1 MNTRRIAAPLFSLAL
16 VAGLTCAG
24 NVSSADAT
32 APLPAKKA
40 NKKPKAPK
48 NVIVLI
54 GDGMGYNQ
62 IAAASLYE
70 KGRSYKQAVGQPGAV
85 REVTGRPVTLQ
96 EKFPVQV
103 DMATYSVKGSH
114 DPLRAWRDFE
124 CVKADPTG
132 SAAAGTAMS
141 TGVKTYNAGLGVDA
155 DGKPVEN
162 PSERAIALGKA
173 AGSISSV
180 QFSHA
185 TPASYVVHNKSRN
198 DHMGIAKQEVASE
211 MTVMMGAG
219 NPHFDDNGKKLK
231 APKYGYIS

>member
-1 MNTRRIAAPLFSLAL
+1 
-16 VAGLTCAG
+16 
-24 NVSSADAT
+24 
-32 APLPAKKA
+32 
-40 NKKPKAPK
+40 
-48 NVIVLI
+48 
-54 GDGMGYNQ
+54 
-62 IAAASLYE
+62 
-70 KGRSYKQAVGQPGAV
+70 
-85 REVTGRPVTLQ
+85 
-96 EKFPVQV
+96 
-103 DMATYSVKGSH
+103 MATYSVKGSH

-162 PSERAIALGKA
+162 PSERVIALGKA
-173 AGSISSV
+173 AGSISSG
-180 QFSHA
+180 SSA
-185 TPASYVVHNKSRN
+185 TPRPPPTWCTTSPRN

-231 APKYGYIS
+231 ALKYGYIS

>member
-96 EKFPVQV
+96 E
-103 DMATYSVKGSH
+103 
-114 DPLRAWRDFE
+114 
-124 CVKADPTG
+124 
-132 SAAAGTAMS
+132 
-141 TGVKTYNAGLGVDA
+141 
-155 DGKPVEN
+155 
-162 PSERAIALGKA
+162 
-173 AGSISSV
+173 
-180 QFSHA
+180 
-185 TPASYVVHNKSRN
+185 
-198 DHMGIAKQEVASE
+198 
-211 MTVMMGAG
+211 
-219 NPHFDDNGKKLK
+219 
-231 APKYGYIS
+231 

>member
-70 KGRSYKQAVGQPGAV
+70 KGRSSKQLAKRAVAGDPV
-85 REVTGRPVTLQ
+85 RGKYLDNTDLANVLLQ
-96 EKFPVQV
+96 DLWANRSQ
-103 DMATYSVKGSH
+103 
-114 DPLRAWRDFE
+114 
-124 CVKADPTG
+124 
-132 SAAAGTAMS
+132 AM
-141 TGVKTYNAGLGVDA
+141 
-155 DGKPVEN
+155 GK
-162 PSERAIALGKA
+162 R
-173 AGSISSV
+173 
-180 QFSHA
+180 
-185 TPASYVVHNKSRN
+185 R
-198 DHMGIAKQEVASE
+198 
-211 MTVMMGAG
+211 
-219 NPHFDDNGKKLK
+219 
-231 APKYGYIS
+231 